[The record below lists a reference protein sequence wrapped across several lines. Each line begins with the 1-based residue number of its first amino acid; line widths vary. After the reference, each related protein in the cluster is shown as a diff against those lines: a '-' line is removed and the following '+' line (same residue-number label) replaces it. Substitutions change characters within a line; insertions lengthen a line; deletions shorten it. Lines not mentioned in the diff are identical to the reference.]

1 MLLEHILTID
11 TEPKELVLA
20 LYESEIKKH
29 EEQLENDRSYYV
41 SDRKT
46 KIIWGVLY
54 IGLAVF
60 LMVISMYAGDLM
72 DKYRLLLP

>member
-20 LYESEIKKH
+20 LYENEIKKH
-29 EEQLENDRSYYV
+29 EEQLEIDRLYYV

-46 KIIWGVLY
+46 KII
-54 IGLAVF
+54 
-60 LMVISMYAGDLM
+60 
-72 DKYRLLLP
+72 